1 MEMESNQTLLYEG
14 EDRDGD
20 QVQIVGLKNG
30 DALLRVR
37 NAEERTAIGV
47 YLDDEMISDMISTL
61 MTMKVVLNLLPR
73 MKGGDQ

>member
-47 YLDDEMISDMISTL
+47 YLDDEMIADMLSTL

-73 MKGGDQ
+73 MKEDN

>member
-1 MEMESNQTLLYEG
+1 MESNQTLLYEG

-30 DALLRVR
+30 DVLLRVR
-37 NAEERTAIGV
+37 NAEDRTAIGV

-61 MTMKVVLNLLPR
+61 MKIKVVLNLLPR
-73 MKGGDQ
+73 MRGDDQ

>member
-47 YLDDEMISDMISTL
+47 YLDDEMISDMLSTL

-73 MKGGDQ
+73 MKEDN

>member
-73 MKGGDQ
+73 MRGDDQ

>member
-47 YLDDEMISDMISTL
+47 YLDDEMINDMISTL
-61 MTMKVVLNLLPR
+61 KVIKLVIKTFPDMEEEEL
-73 MKGGDQ
+73 

>member
-37 NAEERTAIGV
+37 NAEERTAIGI
-47 YLDDEMISDMISTL
+47 YLDDEMISDLISTL
-61 MTMKVVLNLLPR
+61 KVIKLVIKTFPDMEEEEL
-73 MKGGDQ
+73 

>member
-37 NAEERTAIGV
+37 NAEDRTAIGV

-61 MTMKVVLNLLPR
+61 MTMKVVLNLLPD
-73 MKGGDQ
+73 MKETKQ

>member
-1 MEMESNQTLLYEG
+1 MDMESNQTLLYEG

-73 MKGGDQ
+73 MKGDDQ

>member
-1 MEMESNQTLLYEG
+1 MDMESNQTLLYEG

-73 MKGGDQ
+73 MKEDD

>member
-1 MEMESNQTLLYEG
+1 MESNQTLLYEG

-20 QVQIVGLKNG
+20 QVQIVGLKTG

-47 YLDDEMISDMISTL
+47 YLDDEMISDMLSTL

>member
-47 YLDDEMISDMISTL
+47 YLDDEMISDMLSTL

>member
-37 NAEERTAIGV
+37 NAEERTAIGI

-73 MKGGDQ
+73 MKGDDH

>member
-73 MKGGDQ
+73 MKEDN

>member
-37 NAEERTAIGV
+37 NAEDRTAIGI

-73 MKGGDQ
+73 MKEDD

>member
-37 NAEERTAIGV
+37 NAEDRTAIGV

-73 MKGGDQ
+73 MKGDDH

>member
-20 QVQIVGLKNG
+20 QIKIVGLKNG

-37 NAEERTAIGV
+37 NSEERTAIGV
-47 YLDDEMISDMISTL
+47 YLEDEMISDMISTL
-61 MTMKVVLNLLPR
+61 MTIKVALNLLPD
-73 MKGGDQ
+73 MKETKQ

>member
-14 EDRDGD
+14 KDRDGD

-37 NAEERTAIGV
+37 NAEDRTAIGV
-47 YLDDEMISDMISTL
+47 YLDDEMIADMISTL
-61 MTMKVVLNLLPR
+61 MTMKVALSLFPR
-73 MKGGDQ
+73 MKEDN

>member
-37 NAEERTAIGV
+37 NAEDRTAIGV

-73 MKGGDQ
+73 MKEDD

>member
-1 MEMESNQTLLYEG
+1 MDMESNQTLLYEG

-37 NAEERTAIGV
+37 NAEERTAIGI
-47 YLDDEMISDMISTL
+47 YLDDEMINDMISTL
-61 MTMKVVLNLLPR
+61 KVIKLVIKIFPDMEGEEL
-73 MKGGDQ
+73 

>member
-61 MTMKVVLNLLPR
+61 NVIKLVIKIFPDMKE
-73 MKGGDQ
+73 DE

>member
-1 MEMESNQTLLYEG
+1 MDMESNQTLLYEG

-30 DALLRVR
+30 DAVLRVR

-73 MKGGDQ
+73 MKEDD

>member
-73 MKGGDQ
+73 MKGDDQ

>member
-37 NAEERTAIGV
+37 NAEDRTAIGV
-47 YLDDEMISDMISTL
+47 YLDDEMIADMLSTL

-73 MKGGDQ
+73 IKGDDQ

>member
-1 MEMESNQTLLYEG
+1 MDMESNQTLLYEG

-73 MKGGDQ
+73 MKGDDH

>member
-37 NAEERTAIGV
+37 NAEDRTAIGV
-47 YLDDEMISDMISTL
+47 YLDDEMIADMISTL
-61 MTMKVVLNLLPR
+61 MTMKVALSLFPR
-73 MKGGDQ
+73 MKEDN

>member
-20 QVQIVGLKNG
+20 QIQIVGLKNG

-73 MKGGDQ
+73 MKEDD

>member
-47 YLDDEMISDMISTL
+47 YLDDEMISDMLSTL

-73 MKGGDQ
+73 MKGDDQ

>member
-37 NAEERTAIGV
+37 NSEERTAIGV

-73 MKGGDQ
+73 MKGDDQ

>member
-37 NAEERTAIGV
+37 NAEERTAIGI
-47 YLDDEMISDMISTL
+47 YLDNEMINDIISTL
-61 MTMKVVLNLLPR
+61 NVIKLVIKIFPDMKE
-73 MKGGDQ
+73 DE

>member
-37 NAEERTAIGV
+37 NAEDRTAIGV
-47 YLDDEMISDMISTL
+47 YLDDEMISDMLSTL

-73 MKGGDQ
+73 MKGDDH

>member
-20 QVQIVGLKNG
+20 QIQIVGLKNG

-61 MTMKVVLNLLPR
+61 MTMKVALNLLPR
-73 MKGGDQ
+73 MKEDD

>member
-47 YLDDEMISDMISTL
+47 YLDYEMITDMISTL
-61 MTMKVVLNLLPR
+61 MTMKVALSLFPR
-73 MKGGDQ
+73 MKGDDQ

>member
-1 MEMESNQTLLYEG
+1 MDMESNQTLLYEG
-14 EDRDGD
+14 EDSDGD

-37 NAEERTAIGV
+37 NAEDRTAIGV

-73 MKGGDQ
+73 MKGDDH

>member
-47 YLDDEMISDMISTL
+47 YLDDEMINDMISTL
-61 MTMKVVLNLLPR
+61 KVIKLVIKIFPDMEEEEL
-73 MKGGDQ
+73 